1 MQDQKSVTGVPLR
14 ETGEA
19 GTEGSQRELLL
30 RRRRVVSIRLI
41 ISLVTASLIAVALLG
56 FGNLAERNTRQ
67 TLNEEIEG
75 RLILEARNLA
85 SLSVDALLS
94 DFPELT
100 LCPLVTEMQQDR
112 QDLAFVAIL
121 DHDNKIK
128 GHVDL
133 TVLGEELQLAP
144 DMKPHPAMH
153 PLLPGEQVQANADV
167 FLVSVPAQHANGRR
181 LGTSIVGLRQSYIDE
196 MVARPRR
203 TFLILTIGLLIAGV
217 SVTLLIM
224 SILLRPIGALRAGLE
239 RIGQGDLATPIDLK
253 DKTELGLLAET
264 VDGMAGQLL
273 KSQVLM
279 LEKERLGTEMSLAHQ
294 MQNALLPEGEV
305 RSGDFVCHGTYQA
318 AAEVGGDYY
327 DIIERQDGKLGLII
341 ADVSGKGLTGCL
353 VTSMLAVL
361 IRSSHDQYSSPRD
374 MLINLENNLMSSL
387 VPGTFVT
394 VFYGI
399 LDPQTGH
406 LVFASAGHSPLA
418 VYRAAQKK
426 VEWFY
431 TKGIPLGAMR
441 NGVLAGT
448 LQDFKLALEPG
459 DHALQF
465 TDGLNEA
472 WSPQLEEQFDFD
484 RIAEQLVRT
493 ASRGAQTVMEEL
505 LSTVE
510 SWTAP
515 DPLGDDFTLLAIERS
530 GAPVAPPNKIQTQSP
545 DEIETASGRAN
556 LQAMLSDAMELKLN
570 SRCDDL
576 VCLGDWVDTCLKDES
591 QLSDFKYLI
600 ESSLYEVCANI
611 IEHGYDSEEGH
622 EIGLWWV
629 PLPKNN
635 QHSHEFRESLNEV
648 TNEGET
654 PRDGVGYFVVCDQG
668 KAFDYDSWTAP
679 DLENAAVRRHGRGLG
694 WQIIHS
700 SMKKIT
706 YSPKTTAGNLTL
718 LWFDPSIHET
728 S

>member
-1 MQDQKSVTGVPLR
+1 MQEQKDLAGAAARKTR
-14 ETGEA
+14 ETA
-19 GTEGSQRELLL
+19 TEDSQGKLIL
-30 RRRRVVSIRLI
+30 RSRRVVSIRLI

-56 FGNLAERNTRQ
+56 FGKLAERNTRQ

-121 DHDNKIK
+121 DHDNRIK

-181 LGTSIVGLRQSYIDE
+181 VGTSIVGLSQSYIDE

-203 TFLILTIGLLIAGV
+203 AFLILTIGLLIAGV
-217 SVTLLIM
+217 SLTLLIM

-239 RIGQGDLATPIDLK
+239 RIGQGDLDTPIDLK

-273 KSQVLM
+273 KSQIQM

-305 RSGDFVCHGTYQA
+305 RSGDYVCHGTYKA

-341 ADVSGKGLTGCL
+341 ADVSGKGLAGCL

-361 IRSSHDQYSSPRD
+361 IRSSQDHFSSPRD
-374 MLINLENNLMSSL
+374 MLINLENNLLSSL
-387 VPGTFVT
+387 APGTFVT

-399 LDPQTGH
+399 LDPQTGR

-426 VEWFY
+426 VDWFH
-431 TKGIPLGAMR
+431 TKGIPIGAMR

-448 LQDFKLALEPG
+448 LQDYKLDFEPG

-472 WSPQLEEQFDFD
+472 WNSQLEEQFDFD
-484 RIAEQLVRT
+484 RIAEQMVRT
-493 ASRGAQTVMEEL
+493 ASRGAQAVMEEL
-505 LSTVE
+505 QSTVE
-510 SWTAP
+510 SWTDP
-515 DPLGDDFTLLAIERS
+515 NPLGDDFTLLAIERS
-530 GAPVAPPNKIQTQSP
+530 GAPVAPPNKIQTQFQGKDEAP
-545 DEIETASGRAN
+545 DGRAG
-556 LQAMLSDAMELKLN
+556 LRAMLTDAKELKLN
-570 SRCDDL
+570 SRNDDL
-576 VCLGDWVDTCLKDES
+576 VCLGDWVETCLKDES
-591 QLSDFKYLI
+591 LLSDFKYLI
-600 ESSLYEVCANI
+600 ETSLFEVCTNI
-611 IEHGYDSEEGH
+611 IEHGYDNEEGH
-622 EIGLWWV
+622 EISLWWV

-635 QHSHEFRESLNEV
+635 KHSLGFLDSLNEG
-648 TNEGET
+648 TYENES
-654 PRDGVGYFVVCDQG
+654 PRGGVGYFVISDQG
-668 KAFDYDSWTAP
+668 KAFDFDSWTAP
-679 DLENAAVRRHGRGLG
+679 DLNNPATRRHGRGLG

-700 SMKKIT
+700 SMKKVT

-718 LWFDPSIHET
+718 LWFDPAKHET
-728 S
+728 R